1 MYLLLEDIKKQC
13 IIEHNED
20 DAYLLAIA
28 EAAEEGMAS
37 FIGQSLDDV
46 SDENGMLPKALY
58 QGLLMMVGEMYNHR
72 EVTVSYQQ
80 YENAAFRFLVQPFIK
95 YGRR

>member
-13 IIEHNED
+13 IIEHDED
-20 DAYLLAIA
+20 DAFLLAIA

-46 SDENGMLPKALY
+46 SDENGMLPKSLY

-72 EVTVSYQQ
+72 EVTVAYQQ

-95 YGRR
+95 Y

>member
-13 IIEHNED
+13 IIEHDED
-20 DAYLLAIA
+20 DAYLLKIA
-28 EAAEEGMAS
+28 SAAEGGMAS
-37 FIGQSLDDV
+37 HIGQSLEDV
-46 SDENGMLPKALY
+46 ADENGNIPTPLY
-58 QGLLMMVGEMYNHR
+58 QALLMMVGEMYNHR

-95 YGRR
+95 Y